1 MAQIRDPALLSCA
14 AQSGGT
20 AGLAHLRGLAQLPT
34 PTSADP
40 EHRRPTSKCRAA
52 HNRPRYLRSARMI
65 ATSPT
70 TAAIAT
76 STGASRFST
85 DCPA

>member
-14 AQSGGT
+14 AQSAAPPGI
-20 AGLAHLRGLAQLPT
+20 AHLRGLAQLPT
-34 PTSADP
+34 PTCADP
-40 EHRRPTSKCRAA
+40 EHRRPTSKSRTAQ
-52 HNRPRYLRSARMI
+52 NRPHYLRSARMI